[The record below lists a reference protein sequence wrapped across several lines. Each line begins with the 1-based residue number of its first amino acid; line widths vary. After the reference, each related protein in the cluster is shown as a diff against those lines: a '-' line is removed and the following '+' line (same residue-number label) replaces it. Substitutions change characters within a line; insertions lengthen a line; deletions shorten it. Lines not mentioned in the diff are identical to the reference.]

1 MLKAPPRGILCCGN
15 IVLDIMV
22 RPVEQFNWGSTTWVD
37 SIEQSLGG
45 NGSNTSYTLAMLG
58 VPVRLLGMVGQDP
71 FGEHALSI
79 LKSGGV
85 DLSFVGRS
93 QAPTTASVCP
103 VNSAGNR
110 LFMHRVGSSAEVF
123 PEPIEFTPAMLA
135 GMSHFHLANIFA
147 LPQMRRRAP
156 ESLRN
161 ARAAG
166 LTTSL
171 DTGWDA
177 RGRWLE
183 DIEGCLPYLDLLF
196 LNQDEARMLSGKAD
210 PDQAARRMQALGAG
224 DVVIKLG
231 AEGCAVFTADGVSRF
246 AGFKVDVV
254 DTTGAGDCFVAGFL
268 AALGEGCGYAEAA
281 RFANAVGALSVQKLG
296 AINGVRT
303 RAETEAWLRAHSG
316 ALD

>member
-1 MLKAPPRGILCCGN
+1 
-15 IVLDIMV
+15 
-22 RPVEQFNWGSTTWVD
+22 
-37 SIEQSLGG
+37 
-45 NGSNTSYTLAMLG
+45 MLG
-58 VPVRLLGMVGQDP
+58 VPVRLLGMVGHDP
-71 FGEHALSI
+71 FGEQALSI
-79 LKSGGV
+79 LKRGGV
-85 DLSFVGRS
+85 DLTLVGRS
-93 QAPTTASVCP
+93 QAPTTTTVCP

-110 LFMHRVGSSAEVF
+110 LFLHCVGSSAEVF

-135 GMSHFHLANIFA
+135 GVSHFHLANLFA

-177 RGRWLE
+177 RGRWLA
-183 DIEGCLPYLDLLF
+183 DIEGCLPHLDLLF
-196 LNQDEARMLSGKAD
+196 LNQDEARMLSGS
-210 PDQAARRMQALGAG
+210 PDAGQAARRMQALGAA
-224 DVVIKLG
+224 DVIIKLG
-231 AEGCAVFTADGVSRF
+231 AEGCAVFAGGSVNRF
-246 AGFKVDVV
+246 PAFPVDVV

-268 AALGEGCGYAEAA
+268 AALSEGAGYPEAA

-303 RAETEAWLRAHSG
+303 RVETHGWLRSQAS
-316 ALD
+316 